1 MEKLNSKGIEM
12 SFTWIFA
19 IIVGI
24 FVLVFAF
31 ILISK
36 IVDTGSRQSDA
47 KVAKEIGILLNP
59 LETGFE
65 DGKTASFTIPANSRI
80 VNRCYPDGNFGRQVI
95 AVSQFSFG
103 KWSNSDI
110 EVGFS
115 NKYIFSNNITEG
127 KTFYIFSK
135 PFNLPFKVSDLIYIT
150 SEKDKYCFIDAP
162 EDVEDELS
170 KLNQRNIFVEDCED
184 DDEKIKVCFNSNGCD
199 VDVRY
204 ESGTVFKNNEAM
216 YFQTDALMYAAIFS
230 DPWLYECQVQRLMN
244 RAELLSELY
253 IDKLGFSAS
262 RGCDSNLN
270 SQLILLSS
278 LTSRFNRSSELASIK
293 TLANNIEDVNNAA
306 VCSLW

>member
-1 MEKLNSKGIEM
+1 
-12 SFTWIFA
+12 
-19 IIVGI
+19 
-24 FVLVFAF
+24 
-31 ILISK
+31 
-36 IVDTGSRQSDA
+36 
-47 KVAKEIGILLNP
+47 
-59 LETGFE
+59 
-65 DGKTASFTIPANSRI
+65 
-80 VNRCYPDGNFGRQVI
+80 
-95 AVSQFSFG
+95 
-103 KWSNSDI
+103 
-110 EVGFS
+110 
-115 NKYIFSNNITEG
+115 
-127 KTFYIFSK
+127 
-135 PFNLPFKVSDLIYIT
+135 
-150 SEKDKYCFIDAP
+150 
-162 EDVEDELS
+162 
-170 KLNQRNIFVEDCED
+170 EDCED